1 MRWRLGCVPELRV
14 IALVTTLSA
23 RHRRILS
30 GLSHEDLL
38 WEIPGQ
44 PYFTQFNERTGKQ
57 TRVRVDTLEEMEQLG
72 LIRRHRQSLA
82 AHKLDFWEITAQ
94 GREALDLFS
103 TDRKTASSDRPASTS
118 RQNRKSA

>member
-1 MRWRLGCVPELRV
+1 MT
-14 IALVTTLSA
+14 ALVTTLSA

-57 TRVRVDTLEEMEQLG
+57 TRVRVDILEQMEELG

-82 AHKLDFWEITAQ
+82 AHKLDFWEITSL
-94 GREALDLFS
+94 GREAVS
-103 TDRKTASSDRPASTS
+103 TFAADRKTPTSDHPALTS

>member
-1 MRWRLGCVPELRV
+1 MPKLRV
-14 IALVTTLSA
+14 TVLVTTLSA

-57 TRVRVDTLEEMEQLG
+57 TRVHVDTLEQMEELG
-72 LIRRHRQSLA
+72 LIRRHRQSLS

-94 GREALDLFS
+94 GREALTV